1 VAVGT
6 QSQRIRLR
14 SLAIPPSR
22 TPNVGSS
29 PPPFRILAV
38 RENDEKKGCWFAG
51 SCLAVFAFLLLAALY
66 QTLIRN

>member
-1 VAVGT
+1 
-6 QSQRIRLR
+6 
-14 SLAIPPSR
+14 
-22 TPNVGSS
+22 
-29 PPPFRILAV
+29 V